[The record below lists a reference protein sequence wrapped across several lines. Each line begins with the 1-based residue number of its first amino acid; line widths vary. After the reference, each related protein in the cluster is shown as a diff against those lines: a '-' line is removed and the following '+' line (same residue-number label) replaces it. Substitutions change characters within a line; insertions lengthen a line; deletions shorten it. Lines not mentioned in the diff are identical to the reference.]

1 MELSDFNI
9 RPIDLMES
17 KGRTLLLYGHAGR
30 GKTTLLNTLKG
41 KILLINIDCGEQVLD
56 ANNPDNSFD
65 ICTLV
70 SRKLQNPIDSVRK
83 LESFINWLMT
93 QEKLEWDYIVVDN
106 ISELEDI
113 YADALR
119 KKRNQVYSEDF
130 LNIDV
135 GVDILRILKKMRNL
149 TYLGPDVLYL
159 AWEKTVKITDS
170 DGEVHSEKGPM
181 IMGTSQLKIE
191 GLVDFE
197 MAMRVD
203 KKGGRY
209 LQLDGDHKYSAKC
222 REEPGRSYPS
232 TIECHKSS
240 TDTLQTLFN
249 LIHGKEEER

>member
-1 MELSDFNI
+1 MQISDFGI
-9 RPIDLMES
+9 RNIDLMPD
-17 KGRTLLLYGHAGR
+17 KGRTIILYGKAGI
-30 GKTTLLNTLKG
+30 GKTTLLNTLFG

-56 ANNPDNSFD
+56 PKNNNNEFS

-70 SRKLQNPIDSVRK
+70 SRKLQNPIESVNK
-83 LESFINWLMT
+83 LEAFIDFLMT
-93 QEKLEWDYIVVDN
+93 QEVLEWDYIVVDN

-170 DGEVHSEKGPM
+170 DGEIHSEKGPM
-181 IMGTSQLKIE
+181 IMGSTQLKIE
-191 GLVDFE
+191 GLSDFV

-209 LQLDGDHKYSAKC
+209 LQLDADNKYAAKK
-222 REEPGRSYPS
+222 RTEPGREYPS
-232 TIECHKSS
+232 IIQCPLEDKNI
-240 TDTLQTLFN
+240 LQCFFD
-249 LIHGKEEER
+249 LIHGRN

>member
-1 MELSDFNI
+1 MTELSNFGV
-9 RPIDLMES
+9 RQIDLMPE
-17 KGRTLLLYGHAGR
+17 KGRTVLIYGKAGR

-41 KILLINIDCGEQVLD
+41 RILLINIDCGEQVLD
-56 ANNPDNSFD
+56 ASNESNTFD
-65 ICTLV
+65 VCTLV
-70 SRKLQNPIDSVRK
+70 SRKLQNPVDSVRK
-83 LESFINWLMT
+83 LEQFIDWLMT
-93 QEKLEWDYIVVDN
+93 QEELQWEYIVVDN

-159 AWEKTVKITDS
+159 AWEKTTKITDS

-181 IMGTSQLKIE
+181 IMGQAQLKIE
-191 GLVDFE
+191 GLVDFI

-203 KKGGRY
+203 KKGERY
-209 LQLDGDHKYSAKC
+209 LQLDADHKYSAKK
-222 REEPGRSYPS
+222 REEPGRQYPS
-232 TIECHKSS
+232 TILCPGDGLE
-240 TDTLQTLFN
+240 TLQIFFN
-249 LIHGKEEER
+249 HIHGRIL